1 MRMRPWLLLLLAIQ
15 PVLGGCE
22 ILDHA
27 PPAPHPSAIAADYV
41 GKPLMQL
48 ETRWSEPW
56 DLSADGAGKAASW
69 RFDQFNLAG
78 CSVTV
83 HTDGAGI
90 IRDVAWT
97 RGCGPKGTGSE
108 AALGSDAPKG

>member
-1 MRMRPWLLLLLAIQ
+1 MRIRPWLLFLLAIQ
-15 PVLGGCE
+15 PVLAGCE
-22 ILDHA
+22 ILDNT
-27 PPAPHPSAIAADYV
+27 PPPRRPSVIADDYV

-48 ETRWSEPW
+48 ESRWSEPW
-56 DLSADGAGKAASW
+56 DLRADGTGKTATW

-90 IRDVAWT
+90 IRNEAWT
-97 RGCGPKGTGSE
+97 RGCGPKGTGTE
-108 AALGSDAPKG
+108 ARPGAGSP